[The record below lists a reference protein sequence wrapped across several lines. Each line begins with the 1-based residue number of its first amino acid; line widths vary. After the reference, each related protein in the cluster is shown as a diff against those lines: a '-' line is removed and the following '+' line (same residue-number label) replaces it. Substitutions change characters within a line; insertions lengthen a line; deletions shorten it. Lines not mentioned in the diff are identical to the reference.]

1 MSRGATA
8 APPPAAAAIP
18 PAAAPC
24 ALVRIGE
31 AALRTGVSE
40 RTLRYY
46 EQIGL
51 LCPAAH
57 SPGGTR
63 RYGEEELA
71 RVLRIREL
79 QELMGLNLEE
89 IRNVLASED
98 RLLALRAAWRRNP
111 DDEERRRILQEG
123 LAVREALHARV
134 SRQLERITGFL
145 TELEANMGRSRELLA
160 ELDQPEPSGR

>member
-1 MSRGATA
+1 MSAR
-8 APPPAAAAIP
+8 APSTTSPSVAPDDPAARTLI
-18 PAAAPC
+18 
-24 ALVRIGE
+24 RIGE

-46 EQIGL
+46 EEIGL

-89 IRNVLASED
+89 IRNVLGSED

-111 DDEERRRILQEG
+111 DDEERRRILEAG
-123 LAVREALHARV
+123 LAEREALHARV
-134 SRQLERITGFL
+134 SRQLERIAGFL
-145 TELEANMGRSRELLA
+145 AELEANMQRNRELLV
-160 ELDQPEPSGR
+160 ELDRPGPPGP